1 MQLVLLISAVISAL
15 ISAVSIFFVRQCLAA
30 KDLIEYNYSLVSDFL
45 FFRIQVAD
53 RHRELV
59 EKKKN
64 HLIDISD
71 VDPIEIETRFRLE
84 RIKAKYEQ
92 EDKDTLVEL
101 ITNVHDNF
109 KAKIDDKEREK
120 RNQVEADEYESFV
133 DQVGVF

>member
-1 MQLVLLISAVISAL
+1 M
-15 ISAVSIFFVRQCLAA
+15 
-30 KDLIEYNYSLVSDFL
+30 
-45 FFRIQVAD
+45 
-53 RHRELV
+53 
-59 EKKKN
+59 
-64 HLIDISD
+64 
-71 VDPIEIETRFRLE
+71 E

-109 KAKIDDKEREK
+109 KAKIDKEKEK

>member
-1 MQLVLLISAVISAL
+1 M
-15 ISAVSIFFVRQCLAA
+15 
-30 KDLIEYNYSLVSDFL
+30 
-45 FFRIQVAD
+45 
-53 RHRELV
+53 
-59 EKKKN
+59 
-64 HLIDISD
+64 
-71 VDPIEIETRFRLE
+71 E